1 MMATDNERREQGM
14 AVRREVLGDDHVDR
28 ANAQVTDTTRDF
40 QDFITRYAWGDIW
53 SRPGLDRRLRSTVT
67 ITALIAHDHW
77 EELGMHLRAAIRNGL
92 TRDEVSEIILQSG
105 VYCGVPSAN
114 SAFRIAQEV
123 FGEFDGS

>member
-1 MMATDNERREQGM
+1 MATDDERREQGM

-67 ITALIAHDHW
+67 ITVLIAHGHW